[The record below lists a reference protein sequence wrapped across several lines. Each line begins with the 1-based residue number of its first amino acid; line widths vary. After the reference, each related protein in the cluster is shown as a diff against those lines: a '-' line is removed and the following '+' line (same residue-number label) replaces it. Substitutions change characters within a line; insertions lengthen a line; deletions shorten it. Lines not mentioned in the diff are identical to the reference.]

1 MAHVM
6 ALGAIGFLAATAGLI
21 ATRNPGPVLGPRW
34 HPILL
39 VVTAL
44 PCVWLG
50 GLLRTRL

>member
-21 ATRNPGPVLGPRW
+21 ATRNPGPALGPRW